1 MKNEI
6 DESTRVNLPLR
17 LLWAILIGVGFGGF
31 WLAATFNHL
40 SEIKRSI
47 ASIERK
53 LESFERK
60 LESFNTRLEDH
71 ERRLIKIEAKTGIAK
86 HDTR

>member
-1 MKNEI
+1 MSKAQI
-6 DESTRVNLPLR
+6 DETTRVNLPLR

-47 ASIERK
+47 ASIEK
-53 LESFERK
+53 K
-60 LESFNTRLEDH
+60 LESFNSRLDDH

-86 HDTR
+86 YDTR

>member
-1 MKNEI
+1 MSEAQI
-6 DESTRVNLPLR
+6 DETTRVNLPLR
-17 LLWAILIGVGFGGF
+17 LLWAILISVGFGGF

-53 LESFERK
+53 LESF
-60 LESFNTRLEDH
+60 NTRLEDH

-86 HDTR
+86 YDTR